1 MRFTDCGDGPTALRL
16 NISLSATIFGFV
28 SDAKQATRYFVSGI
42 VQGVG
47 YRFFAQRIAEH
58 LQLSGY
64 TRNLR
69 DGRVEVYAMGAM
81 DQLAKLRA
89 ALERGPSGASVSEV
103 SEEAASI
110 EPHYAKGFVITYE
123 D

>member
-1 MRFTDCGDGPTALRL
+1 MRLDM
-16 NISLSATIFGFV
+16 SLSARIFGFV
-28 SDAKQATRYFVSGI
+28 SDAKQTKRYFVSGI

-47 YRFFAQRIAEH
+47 YRFFAQRVAER

-69 DGRVEVYAMGAM
+69 DGRVEVYATGAA
-81 DQLAKLRA
+81 DRLAKLRA
-89 ALERGPSGASVSEV
+89 ALERGPSGASVREV
-103 SEEAASI
+103 SEEPAAL
-110 EPHYAKGFVITYE
+110 EPTYSKGFVITYE

>member
-1 MRFTDCGDGPTALRL
+1 M
-16 NISLSATIFGFV
+16 SV
-28 SDAKQATRYFVSGI
+28 AKQARRYFVDGI

-47 YRFFAQRIAEH
+47 FRFFAQRMAERLH
-58 LQLSGY
+58 LSGY

-69 DGRVEVYAMGAM
+69 DGRVEVYAIGGA
-81 DQLAKLRA
+81 DELGKLRA

-103 SEEAASI
+103 AEEPAAI
-110 EPHYAKGFVITYE
+110 DPRYTKGFVITYE